1 MTSPSCTM
9 YSLPSRRSC
18 PRSRASF
25 SPPADTKA
33 SKATVS
39 ARMKPFSKSLHN
51 SSRCQP
57 GCTLTCHKKKLFRSR
72 AARVSI
78 LSKKNES
85 FGAARVYYAGSL
97 RRGHASTDGPGARL
111 LLTWRVHHTQNL
123 LDSLQELIPV
133 VYGQI
138 AIRSNCSSCKK
149 AFSQCPN
156 MLPSPGCRIRKCPHH
171 NTAVLSHRSV
181 TARPYSRDT
190 LAPKAGSLTHAARA
204 PVVK

>member
-1 MTSPSCTM
+1 M
-9 YSLPSRRSC
+9 
-18 PRSRASF
+18 
-25 SPPADTKA
+25 
-33 SKATVS
+33 S
-39 ARMKPFSKSLHN
+39 ARMYTDMPQKKIIQIP
-51 SSRCQP
+51 SSTRQ
-57 GCTLTCHKKKLFRSR
+57 HSF
-72 AARVSI
+72 
-78 LSKKNES
+78 KKNES

-190 LAPKAGSLTHAARA
+190 LAPKAGSLTHAACA